1 MLEPS
6 FCSISIQAE
15 ELPNEDFNLS
25 HTASSSTST
34 AFNDEIFLSNQS
46 QLKRDSF
53 LCLPHLSSQR
63 ISSIGI
69 PIRPYN
75 RLNAPF
81 TSKLNSSNTFDFYS
95 NNIHQR
101 QVTSDSI
108 GQFPTVDSSTDVIPR
123 CPSSCVFSDTYN
135 PMSNTLKATNHQR
148 IVPSTSTGQNKR
160 LSSSFSKFSSNSSYL
175 YPATS
180 ARTNDRPSSFTISTV
195 RLPTPTTAA
204 KNNESPF
211 SSNASFLQS
220 NTSGVTNDRRSLS
233 VSKPS
238 SVLFQTS
245 SNAMNHYCPAPSNSS
260 FDPFATAVTQSKLST
275 SSSKASFLSTSRYD
289 SRFVFPKSNTST
301 AAPSA
306 TAFTAANHQRPV
318 SLSSSLLKSSLN
330 SSFLRSSTSS
340 TSSTSPKNL
349 ENPASS
355 CAYSVQESKFAASN
369 SKSHS
374 GEDDDLP
381 LIDFSNDQDDE
392 AQPGLLHWAVVA
404 EVIPVEIGSPSLRN
418 ITVTQEDRLHISNV
432 LECADLDRVIIV
444 KFAIDITIRKLKCL
458 RPRTW
463 LNDEV
468 INFYFNMLMSGLHR
482 EEGFYS
488 FSSFFFVRLLD
499 PNTGGYL
506 YKNVR
511 RWTNKVDIFSKKK
524 IFFPI
529 NIDNTHWT
537 LLLIDLTVKTIFY
550 YDSYRKV
557 GVYASHALRVGL
569 FIYSFYY
576 YYGYY
581 YLY

>member
-1 MLEPS
+1 
-6 FCSISIQAE
+6 
-15 ELPNEDFNLS
+15 
-25 HTASSSTST
+25 
-34 AFNDEIFLSNQS
+34 
-46 QLKRDSF
+46 
-53 LCLPHLSSQR
+53 
-63 ISSIGI
+63 
-69 PIRPYN
+69 
-75 RLNAPF
+75 
-81 TSKLNSSNTFDFYS
+81 
-95 NNIHQR
+95 
-101 QVTSDSI
+101 
-108 GQFPTVDSSTDVIPR
+108 
-123 CPSSCVFSDTYN
+123 
-135 PMSNTLKATNHQR
+135 
-148 IVPSTSTGQNKR
+148 
-160 LSSSFSKFSSNSSYL
+160 
-175 YPATS
+175 
-180 ARTNDRPSSFTISTV
+180 
-195 RLPTPTTAA
+195 
-204 KNNESPF
+204 
-211 SSNASFLQS
+211 
-220 NTSGVTNDRRSLS
+220 
-233 VSKPS
+233 
-238 SVLFQTS
+238 
-245 SNAMNHYCPAPSNSS
+245 
-260 FDPFATAVTQSKLST
+260 
-275 SSSKASFLSTSRYD
+275 
-289 SRFVFPKSNTST
+289 
-301 AAPSA
+301 
-306 TAFTAANHQRPV
+306 
-318 SLSSSLLKSSLN
+318 LN

-349 ENPASS
+349 ESPASS

-374 GEDDDLP
+374 EEDDDLP

-404 EVIPVEIGSPSLRN
+404 EDIPVEIGSPSLRN

-499 PNTGGYL
+499 PNKGGYL
-506 YKNVR
+506 YQNVR
-511 RWTNKVDIFSKKK
+511 RWTTKVDIFSKKK

-576 YYGYY
+576 YGYY
-581 YLY
+581 D